1 MSSSAPSST
10 TGGQPASLTTVID
23 GRHHLV
29 GSRCNS
35 CGTHSFPTQ
44 AACSRCGAATADV
57 ALPATGTVWT
67 WTVQR
72 LQPKPPYRGPEP
84 FQPFAVGYVDLGP
97 LRVESPL
104 TGHSVDEWRIGE
116 TVELVVASNDEP
128 VRSFAF
134 AAVPPAGNGPA
145 PQTEAAT

>member
-57 ALPATGTVWT
+57 ALPATGTAQQLFSACVAHGGEGW
-67 WTVQR
+67 
-72 LQPKPPYRGPEP
+72 
-84 FQPFAVGYVDLGP
+84 D
-97 LRVESPL
+97 
-104 TGHSVDEWRIGE
+104 HSGMVRALEKLSNFEIGQQ
-116 TVELVVASNDEP
+116 
-128 VRSFAF
+128 
-134 AAVPPAGNGPA
+134 AG
-145 PQTEAAT
+145 

>member
-1 MSSSAPSST
+1 MRRGNRRRGAA
-10 TGGQPASLTTVID
+10 GHGHRLDLD
-23 GRHHLV
+23 GAAAA
-29 GSRCNS
+29 
-35 CGTHSFPTQ
+35 TQ
-44 AACSRCGAATADV
+44 AAVPR
-57 ALPATGTVWT
+57 
-67 WTVQR
+67 
-72 LQPKPPYRGPEP
+72 PEP